1 MASAPASWSAA
12 PVSSLVISLLVAL
25 TVIPMLASRRFA
37 PEPGGA
43 DEVDAGRGSLV
54 ARGSFLVT
62 LGLAKGSKLLGRGL
76 AGLLRF
82 AMALPLRIFGLFF
95 LLFAIPWLVFFPRS
109 YMELTS
115 SLLPSNLMGWR
126 LLGLLGAIVG
136 LVLVYFG
143 WDAL

>member
-1 MASAPASWSAA
+1 M
-12 PVSSLVISLLVAL
+12 SSVGIVCIVLGSFIVIS
-25 TVIPMLASRRFA
+25 
-37 PEPGGA
+37 
-43 DEVDAGRGSLV
+43 RGLIAVSPAATLRWFKDMIKTETRV
-54 ARGSFLVT
+54 RT
-62 LGLAKGSKLLGRGL
+62 LGLFALTLPALMIWAGASEDTVLAQVLL
-76 AGLLRF
+76 
-82 AMALPLRIFGLFF
+82 IFGLFF